1 MLARM
6 ESWWN
11 QTLIKQGKDPLR
23 YPFKKTLLK
32 FVGISTG
39 LWLLMLMI
47 GRWVILPMEIPDGMY
62 LQLSQLTRVY
72 PALKQPVQDAMID
85 GRITVE
91 EYMAIQKQLKTIA
104 PGKPALQDALRR

>member
-11 QTLIKQGKDPLR
+11 QALIKQGKDPLQH
-23 YPFKKTLLK
+23 PFKKTLLK
-32 FVGISTG
+32 FTGIS
-39 LWLLMLMI
+39 LVIWLLMFMV

-91 EYMAIQKQLKTIA
+91 EYMAVQRQLKTIA
-104 PGKPALQDALRR
+104 PGKPALQNALRQ